1 MKNFKFMALF
11 TFLISAFL
19 MLTSWDSTAGN
30 FPYAVGQHHQ
40 NLATKVDVSL
50 VSNNTET
57 TSGSFHEQLKEL
69 AGKYLLLK
77 EAFVA
82 TDAKA
87 AAKAANKFLEQLDKV
102 DMELLKGDA
111 HMFWMKQ
118 LMGMKGDANQ
128 IILLKDVEAQR
139 RQFGH
144 LSELLIKT
152 LQTFGIEGEELFVI
166 HCPMAL
172 DSEGA
177 DWISA
182 EKEVRNPYLGEMMM
196 TCGKVTGTFPSPK
209 ENPFPAVKQKN

>member
-1 MKNFKFMALF
+1 MKNFKFMVLSA
-11 TFLISAFL
+11 FLISASL
-19 MLTSWDSTAGN
+19 ILIPWDCIAGN
-30 FPYAVGQHHQ
+30 LPNAAKQPHQ
-40 NLATKVDVSL
+40 NLQAKATTAIVSM
-50 VSNNTET
+50 ET
-57 TSGSFHEQLKEL
+57 ISGTFQEQLKEL

-172 DSEGA
+172 DSKGA

-182 EKEVRNPYLGEMMM
+182 EKEVRNPYLGDKMLA
-196 TCGKVTGTFPSPK
+196 CGMVTGTFPSPK
-209 ENPFPAVKQKN
+209 ENPFFTVKQKN